1 MPTLPPPSE
10 IRRLGARAVRIVW
23 ADGHA
28 SEYLNG
34 YLRDHCPCAA
44 CRGTTRHSLP
54 IVAEG
59 EATLYPVQ
67 IGLVGRYAVSV
78 EWSDG
83 HNTGIYSDQT
93 LRALCPCAACAVPA
107 GAVAGRPDAPPGPS
121 AGPSR

>member
-1 MPTLPPPSE
+1 VPTVATPDE

-23 ADGHA
+23 ADGHV

-34 YLRDHCPCAA
+34 YLRAHCPCAA
-44 CRGTTRHSLP
+44 CRGTRRGLP
-54 IVAEG
+54 VVPDG

-83 HNTGIYSDQT
+83 HATGIYSYQT
-93 LRALCPCAACAVPA
+93 LRELCACAACAAAARA
-107 GAVAGRPDAPPGPS
+107 GAPA
-121 AGPSR
+121 